1 MKKTV
6 IEFMNSKKLLLIV
19 LVLTAIIFAIPSINY
34 LLENKTILN
43 FNEYFKFCLEDT
55 NRIEQTII
63 YIIILTLLTICYF
76 LIVKNREKLFKNNKQ
91 MYMYIAIISLIFV
104 IVIPFLSSDVFYYLG
119 VGRLDSQYG
128 QNPYYVTIK
137 DFVESEDNSK
147 YLEQDTVLAK
157 GYENDWGRT
166 TVVYGPVWTVMCK
179 IVAGIS
185 FGNIDIALLL
195 FKLLNVIIHLVNC
208 YLIYKLTGKKL
219 FILLY
224 GLNPYMFIEGIANVH
239 NDIYVVTCILASLY
253 FLLKKKNLIVSIV
266 FLALATAIKYFA
278 ILLLPFIIIYY
289 FRDKKPRERL
299 KKCFIYGMLF
309 IFIVAITY
317 LLYIQDTQVL
327 SGIMTQ
333 QEKFAKNFYIM
344 LMEYFD
350 IPNLV
355 SNVNKVFLISF
366 IIIYFFTCL
375 TLLYKKQIKFREE
388 MRKTE
393 YFLVAFLFLLITN
406 FQPWYIMWL
415 FPLIMWQK
423 KKMIQFVVQIALI
436 SQFANSVFLINGEDW
451 RNGTPFT
458 FFMLLGIFL
467 CLNLGP
473 SGPGPNGPDKKM
485 SHRQTNSMRQNKE

>member
-1 MKKTV
+1 MLASILFVT
-6 IEFMNSKKLLLIV
+6 
-19 LVLTAIIFAIPSINY
+19 PSVKY
-34 LLENKTILN
+34 VLENKTVLN
-43 FNEYFKFCLEDT
+43 FNEYFRFTLDDT
-55 NRIEQTII
+55 NRIEQSII
-63 YIIILTLLTICYF
+63 YLVILTILTIFYYF
-76 LIVKNREKLFKNNKQ
+76 IVKNRGKLFKNNKQ
-91 MYMYIAIISLIFV
+91 MYIYIAIISLIFV
-104 IVIPFLSSDVFYYLG
+104 MVVPFLSSDVFYYLG
-119 VGRLDSQYG
+119 IGRLDSAYG
-128 QNPYYVTIK
+128 QNPYYVTIQE
-137 DFVESEDNSK
+137 FVENEDNRK

-157 GYENDWGRT
+157 GYENDWGST
-166 TVVYGPVWTVMCK
+166 TVVYGPVWTLICK

-185 FGNIDIALLL
+185 FGNIDIALWVL
-195 FKLLNVIIHLVNC
+195 KLLNMAIHLINC
-208 YLIYKLTGKKL
+208 YLIYRLTGKKL
-219 FILLY
+219 FVLLY

-253 FLLKKKNLIVSIV
+253 FLLKKKNIIVSIL

-289 FRDKKPRERL
+289 FRDKKPWERL
-299 KKCFIYGMLF
+299 KKCFLYGMLF
-309 IFIVAITY
+309 VFIVAITY
-317 LLYIQDTQVL
+317 LLYVQDIQVL

-333 QEKFAKNFYIM
+333 QEKFAKNFYII

-355 SNVNKVFLISF
+355 SNVNRVFLISF

-436 SQFANSVFLINGEDW
+436 SQFANSVFLINGEGW

-458 FFMLLGIFL
+458 FFMVLGICI
-467 CLNLGP
+467 CLNLGELKRRT
-473 SGPGPNGPDKKM
+473 SFKNRERIK
-485 SHRQTNSMRQNKE
+485 RT

>member
-1 MKKTV
+1 MKEKIV
-6 IEFMNSKKLLLIV
+6 NFIDSKKVIMLVFLLASIL
-19 LVLTAIIFAIPSINY
+19 FAIPAIQY
-34 LLENKTILN
+34 LLENRTIQN
-43 FNEYFKFCLEDT
+43 FNEYFKFCLNDT
-55 NRIEQTII
+55 SRLEQILI
-63 YIIILTLLTICYF
+63 YIIILTVLTIFYF
-76 LIVKNREKLFKNNKQ
+76 LIIKNRNTLFKNNKQ

-104 IVIPFLSSDVFYYLG
+104 IVVPFLSSDVFYYLG

-128 QNPYYVTIK
+128 QNPYYITIK
-137 DFVESEDNSK
+137 DFVESGDNSQ

-157 GYENDWGRT
+157 GYENDWGST
-166 TVVYGPVWTVMCK
+166 TVVYGPVWTLVCK

-185 FGNIDIALLL
+185 FGNIDIGLLV
-195 FKLLNVIIHLVNC
+195 FKLLNMAIHLVNC

-219 FILLY
+219 FVLLY

-253 FLLKKKNLIVSIV
+253 FLLKKKNILVSII

-278 ILLLPFIIIYY
+278 VLLLPFIIMYY
-289 FRDKKPRERL
+289 FRDKKPWERL
-299 KKCFIYGMLF
+299 KNCFLYGMLF
-309 IFIVAITY
+309 VFIVAITY
-317 LLYIQDTQVL
+317 LLYIQDMQVL

-333 QEKFAKNFYIM
+333 QGKFTKNFYII

-355 SNVNKVFLISF
+355 SNVNRVLLISF

-375 TLLYKKQIKFREE
+375 TLLFKKQITFREE
-388 MRKTE
+388 MRKIQ

-415 FPLIMWQK
+415 FPLMIWQK
-423 KKMIQFVVQIALI
+423 KRMIQFVVQIALI
-436 SQFANSVFLINGEDW
+436 SQFANSVFLINGEGW

-458 FFMLLGIFL
+458 FFMLLGIFV
-467 CLNLGP
+467 CFNVTDIKF
-473 SGPGPNGPDKKM
+473 NKTKNDKLK
-485 SHRQTNSMRQNKE
+485 KL

>member
-1 MKKTV
+1 MKEKI
-6 IEFMNSKKLLLIV
+6 IEFMNSKRLLLIV
-19 LVLTAIIFAIPSINY
+19 FVLTAILFAIPSIQY
-34 LLENKTILN
+34 LLENRTILN

-55 NRIEQTII
+55 NRVEQTII
-63 YIIILTLLTICYF
+63 YLIILTLLTICYF

-104 IVIPFLSSDVFYYLG
+104 IVLPFLSSDVFYYLG

-128 QNPYYVTIK
+128 QNPYYITIK
-137 DFVESEDNSK
+137 DFVESVDNSQ

-157 GYENDWGRT
+157 GYENDWGST
-166 TVVYGPVWTVMCK
+166 TVVYGPVWTLVCK

-185 FGNIDIALLL
+185 FGNIDIGLLV
-195 FKLLNVIIHLVNC
+195 FKLLNMAIHLVNC

-219 FILLY
+219 FVLLY

-239 NDIYVVTCILASLY
+239 NDIYVVTCIFASLY
-253 FLLKKKNLIVSIV
+253 FLLKKKNILVSII

-278 ILLLPFIIIYY
+278 VLLLPFIIMYY
-289 FRDKKPRERL
+289 FRDKKPWERL
-299 KKCFIYGMLF
+299 KNCFLYGMLF
-309 IFIVAITY
+309 VFIVAITY
-317 LLYIQDTQVL
+317 LLYIQDMQVL

-333 QEKFAKNFYIM
+333 QGKFTKNFYII

-355 SNVNKVFLISF
+355 SNVNRVLLISF

-375 TLLYKKQIKFREE
+375 TLLFKKQITFREE
-388 MRKTE
+388 MRKIQ

-415 FPLIMWQK
+415 FPLMIWQK
-423 KKMIQFVVQIALI
+423 KRMIQFVVQIALI
-436 SQFANSVFLINGEDW
+436 SQFANSVFLINGEGW

-458 FFMLLGIFL
+458 FFMLLGIFV
-467 CLNLGP
+467 CFNVTDIKF
-473 SGPGPNGPDKKM
+473 NKTKNDKLK
-485 SHRQTNSMRQNKE
+485 KL

>member
-1 MKKTV
+1 MKEKV
-6 IEFMNSKKLLLIV
+6 IGFIHSKKIILIGFV
-19 LVLTAIIFAIPSINY
+19 LMAIIFAVPSIQY
-34 LLENKTILN
+34 LLENGTILN
-43 FNEYFKFCLEDT
+43 FNEYFKFCLDDS
-55 NRIEQTII
+55 NRVEQTII
-63 YIIILTLLTICYF
+63 YLMLLTGLTICYF
-76 LIVKNREKLFKNNKQ
+76 LIVKHREKLFKNNKQ

-104 IVIPFLSSDVFYYLG
+104 IVVPFLSSDVFYYLG
-119 VGRLDSQYG
+119 VGRLDSAYG

-137 DFVESEDNSK
+137 DFVESEDNSQ

-157 GYENDWGRT
+157 GYENDWGST
-166 TVVYGPVWTVMCK
+166 TVVYGPVWTLVCK

-185 FGNIDIALLL
+185 FGNIDIGLLV
-195 FKLLNVIIHLVNC
+195 FKLLNMAIHLVNC
-208 YLIYKLTGKKL
+208 YLIYQLTGKKL
-219 FILLY
+219 FVLLY

-253 FLLKKKNLIVSIV
+253 FLLKKKNIIVSIV

-289 FRDKKPRERL
+289 FRDRKPLEKL
-299 KKCFIYGMLF
+299 KNCFLYGMLF
-309 IFIVAITY
+309 VFIVAITY
-317 LLYIQDTQVL
+317 LLYIQDIQVL

-333 QEKFAKNFYIM
+333 QGKFTKNFYII

-350 IPNLV
+350 IPDLV
-355 SNVNKVFLISF
+355 SNVNMIFLISF

-415 FPLIMWQK
+415 FPLMMWQK

-436 SQFANSVFLINGEDW
+436 SQFANSVFLINGEGW

-458 FFMLLGIFL
+458 FFMLLGVCI
-467 CLNLGP
+467 CL
-473 SGPGPNGPDKKM
+473 M
-485 SHRQTNSMRQNKE
+485 SHRQTNSMRHNGT

>member
-1 MKKTV
+1 MKDKV
-6 IEFMNSKKLLLIV
+6 IKFINSKKIIL
-19 LVLTAIIFAIPSINY
+19 IIFMLASILFVTPSVKY
-34 LLENKTILN
+34 VLENKTVLN
-43 FNEYFKFCLEDT
+43 FNEYFRFTLDDT
-55 NRIEQTII
+55 NRIEQSII
-63 YIIILTLLTICYF
+63 YLVILTILTIFYYF
-76 LIVKNREKLFKNNKQ
+76 IVKNRGKLFKNNKQ
-91 MYMYIAIISLIFV
+91 MYIYIAIISLIFV
-104 IVIPFLSSDVFYYLG
+104 MVVPFLSSDVFYYLG
-119 VGRLDSQYG
+119 IGRLDSAYG
-128 QNPYYVTIK
+128 QNPYYVTIQE
-137 DFVESEDNSK
+137 FVENEDNRK

-157 GYENDWGRT
+157 GYENDWGST
-166 TVVYGPVWTVMCK
+166 TVVYGPVWTLICK

-185 FGNIDIALLL
+185 FGNIDIALWVL
-195 FKLLNVIIHLVNC
+195 KLLNMAIHLINC
-208 YLIYKLTGKKL
+208 YLIYRLTGKKL
-219 FILLY
+219 FVLLY

-253 FLLKKKNLIVSIV
+253 FLLKKKNIIVSIL

-289 FRDKKPRERL
+289 FRDKKPWERL
-299 KKCFIYGMLF
+299 KKCFLYGMLF

-317 LLYIQDTQVL
+317 LLYLQDIQVL
-327 SGIMTQ
+327 SGILTQ
-333 QEKFAKNFYIM
+333 QEKFTKNFYII

-355 SNVNKVFLISF
+355 SNVNRVFLISF

-415 FPLIMWQK
+415 FPLMMWQK
-423 KKMIQFVVQIALI
+423 KKMLQFVVQIALI
-436 SQFANSVFLINGEDW
+436 SQFANSVFLINGEGW

-458 FFMLLGIFL
+458 FFMVLGICI
-467 CLNLGP
+467 CLNLGELKRRT
-473 SGPGPNGPDKKM
+473 SFKNRERIK
-485 SHRQTNSMRQNKE
+485 RT

>member
-1 MKKTV
+1 MMEK
-6 IEFMNSKKLLLIV
+6 IIGFIHSKKVILMVFVLI
-19 LVLTAIIFAIPSINY
+19 AIIFAIPSMKY
-34 LLENKTILN
+34 LSENGTIRN
-43 FNEYFKFCLEDT
+43 FNEYFKFCLDDT

-63 YIIILTLLTICYF
+63 YLIILTLLTIFYF
-76 LIVKNREKLFKNNKQ
+76 LIVKNRNKLFKNNKQ

-104 IVIPFLSSDVFYYLG
+104 IVVPFLSSDVFYYLG
-119 VGRLDSQYG
+119 VGRLDSAYG

-137 DFVESEDNSK
+137 DFVESGNNSQ

-157 GYENDWGRT
+157 GYENDWGST
-166 TVVYGPVWTVMCK
+166 TVVYGPVWTLVCK

-195 FKLLNVIIHLVNC
+195 FKLLNMSIHLVNC

-219 FILLY
+219 FVLLY

-239 NDIYVVTCILASLY
+239 NDIYVVTCILSSLY
-253 FLLKKKNLIVSIV
+253 FLLKKKNIIVSII

-289 FRDKKPRERL
+289 FRDKKPLERL
-299 KKCFIYGMLF
+299 KKCFLYGMLF
-309 IFIVAITY
+309 VFIVAITY
-317 LLYIQDTQVL
+317 VLYIQDLQVL
-327 SGIMTQ
+327 SGIMAQ

-415 FPLIMWQK
+415 FPLMMWQK
-423 KKMIQFVVQIALI
+423 KKTIQFVIQIALI
-436 SQFANSVFLINGEDW
+436 SQFANSVFLINGEGW

-458 FFMLLGIFL
+458 FFMLLGICICANLRNFL
-467 CLNLGP
+467 P
-473 SGPGPNGPDKKM
+473 KERED
-485 SHRQTNSMRQNKE
+485 NKNEYNNQ

>member
-1 MKKTV
+1 MKEKV
-6 IEFMNSKKLLLIV
+6 IGFIHSKKIILIGFV
-19 LVLTAIIFAIPSINY
+19 LMAIIFAIPSIQY
-34 LLENKTILN
+34 LLENRTILN

-55 NRIEQTII
+55 NRVEQTII
-63 YIIILTLLTICYF
+63 YLIILTLLTICYF

-104 IVIPFLSSDVFYYLG
+104 IVVPFLSSDVFYYLG

-137 DFVESEDNSK
+137 DFVESGDNSQ

-157 GYENDWGRT
+157 GYENDWGST
-166 TVVYGPVWTVMCK
+166 TVVYGPVWTLVCK

-185 FGNIDIALLL
+185 FGNIDIGLLV
-195 FKLLNVIIHLVNC
+195 FKLLNMAIHLVNC

-219 FILLY
+219 FVLLY

-253 FLLKKKNLIVSIV
+253 FLLKKKNILVSII

-278 ILLLPFIIIYY
+278 ILLLPFIIMYY
-289 FRDKKPRERL
+289 FRDKKPGERL
-299 KKCFIYGMLF
+299 KNCFLYGMLF
-309 IFIVAITY
+309 VFIVAITY
-317 LLYIQDTQVL
+317 LLYIQDMQVL

-333 QEKFAKNFYIM
+333 QGKFTKNFYII

-355 SNVNKVFLISF
+355 SNVNRVLLISF

-375 TLLYKKQIKFREE
+375 TLLFKKQITFREE
-388 MRKTE
+388 MRKIQ

-415 FPLIMWQK
+415 FPLMMWQK

-436 SQFANSVFLINGEDW
+436 SQFANSVFLINGEGW

-458 FFMLLGIFL
+458 FFMLLGIFV
-467 CLNLGP
+467 CFNVTDIKC
-473 SGPGPNGPDKKM
+473 NKTKNDKLK
-485 SHRQTNSMRQNKE
+485 KL

>member
-1 MKKTV
+1 MKEKV
-6 IEFMNSKKLLLIV
+6 IGFIHSKKIILIGFV
-19 LVLTAIIFAIPSINY
+19 LMAIIFAVPSIQY
-34 LLENKTILN
+34 LLENGTILN
-43 FNEYFKFCLEDT
+43 FNEYFKFCLDDS
-55 NRIEQTII
+55 NRVEQTII
-63 YIIILTLLTICYF
+63 YLMLLTGLTICYF
-76 LIVKNREKLFKNNKQ
+76 LIVKHREKLFKNNKQ

-104 IVIPFLSSDVFYYLG
+104 IVVPFLSSDVFYYLG
-119 VGRLDSQYG
+119 VGRLDSAYG

-137 DFVESEDNSK
+137 DFVESEDNSQ

-157 GYENDWGRT
+157 GYENDWGST
-166 TVVYGPVWTVMCK
+166 TVVYGPVWTLVCK

-185 FGNIDIALLL
+185 FGNIDIGLLV
-195 FKLLNVIIHLVNC
+195 FKLLNMAIHLVNC
-208 YLIYKLTGKKL
+208 YLIYQLTGKKL
-219 FILLY
+219 FVLLY

-253 FLLKKKNLIVSIV
+253 FLLKKKNIIVSIV

-289 FRDKKPRERL
+289 FRDRKPLERL
-299 KKCFIYGMLF
+299 KNCFLYGMLF
-309 IFIVAITY
+309 VFIVAITY
-317 LLYIQDTQVL
+317 LLYIQDIQVL

-333 QEKFAKNFYIM
+333 QGKFTKNFYII

-350 IPNLV
+350 IPDLV
-355 SNVNKVFLISF
+355 SNVNMIFLISF

-375 TLLYKKQIKFREE
+375 TLLYKKQIIFREE
-388 MRKTE
+388 MRKIE

-415 FPLIMWQK
+415 FPLMMWQK

-436 SQFANSVFLINGEDW
+436 SQFANSVFLINGEGW

-458 FFMLLGIFL
+458 FFMLLGIFV

-473 SGPGPNGPDKKM
+473 SEPGPNGPDKKM
-485 SHRQTNSMRQNKE
+485 SHRQTNSMRHNGT

>member
-1 MKKTV
+1 MKEKV
-6 IEFMNSKKLLLIV
+6 IGFIHSKKIALIGFI
-19 LVLTAIIFAIPSINY
+19 LATIAFAIPSIQY
-34 LLENKTILN
+34 LLENRTILN
-43 FNEYFKFCLEDT
+43 FNEYFKFCLNDT
-55 NRIEQTII
+55 NRVEQTII
-63 YIIILTLLTICYF
+63 YLVILTGLTICYF
-76 LIVKNREKLFKNNKQ
+76 FIVKNREKLFKNNKQ
-91 MYMYIAIISLIFV
+91 MYVYIAIISLIFV
-104 IVIPFLSSDVFYYLG
+104 IVVPFLSSDVFYYLG

-137 DFVESEDNSK
+137 DFVESGDNSQ
-147 YLEQDTVLAK
+147 YLEQDTILAK
-157 GYENDWGRT
+157 GYENDWGST
-166 TVVYGPVWTVMCK
+166 TVVYGPVWTLICK
-179 IVAGIS
+179 IVASIS

-219 FILLY
+219 FVLLY

-253 FLLKKKNLIVSIV
+253 FLLKKKNIVVSIV

-289 FRDKKPRERL
+289 FRNENPWERL
-299 KKCFIYGMLF
+299 KKCFLYGMLF
-309 IFIVAITY
+309 VFIVGITY
-317 LLYIQDTQVL
+317 VLYIQDIQVL
-327 SGIMTQ
+327 SGIITQ
-333 QEKFAKNFYIM
+333 QEKFTKNFYII

-355 SNVNKVFLISF
+355 STVNRILLISF

-375 TLLYKKQIKFREE
+375 TLLYKKHIKFREE

-415 FPLIMWQK
+415 FPLMIWQK
-423 KKMIQFVVQIALI
+423 KRMIQFVVQIALI
-436 SQFANSVFLINGEDW
+436 SQFANSVFLINGEGW

-467 CLNLGP
+467 CVNVRDILQNSTRQKIINLR
-473 SGPGPNGPDKKM
+473 NYKQK
-485 SHRQTNSMRQNKE
+485 

>member
-1 MKKTV
+1 MKEKV
-6 IEFMNSKKLLLIV
+6 IGFIHSKKIILIGFV
-19 LVLTAIIFAIPSINY
+19 LMAIIFAVPSIQY
-34 LLENKTILN
+34 LLENGTILN
-43 FNEYFKFCLEDT
+43 FNEYFKFCLDDS
-55 NRIEQTII
+55 NRVEQTII
-63 YIIILTLLTICYF
+63 YLMLLTGLTICYF
-76 LIVKNREKLFKNNKQ
+76 LIVKHREKLFKNNKQ
-91 MYMYIAIISLIFV
+91 MYIYIAIISLIFV
-104 IVIPFLSSDVFYYLG
+104 IVVPFLSSDVFYYLG

-137 DFVESEDNSK
+137 DFVESGDNSQ

-157 GYENDWGRT
+157 GYENDWGST
-166 TVVYGPVWTVMCK
+166 TVVYGPVWTLVCK

-185 FGNIDIALLL
+185 FGNIDIGLLV
-195 FKLLNVIIHLVNC
+195 FKLLNMAIHLVNC

-219 FILLY
+219 FVLLY

-239 NDIYVVTCILASLY
+239 NDIYVVTCIFASLY
-253 FLLKKKNLIVSIV
+253 FLLKKKNILVSII

-278 ILLLPFIIIYY
+278 ILLLPFIIMYY
-289 FRDKKPRERL
+289 FRDKKPWERL
-299 KKCFIYGMLF
+299 KNCFLYGMLF
-309 IFIVAITY
+309 VFIVAITY
-317 LLYIQDTQVL
+317 LLYIQDMQVL

-333 QEKFAKNFYIM
+333 QGKFTKNFYII

-355 SNVNKVFLISF
+355 SNVNRVLLISF

-375 TLLYKKQIKFREE
+375 TLLFKKQITFREE
-388 MRKTE
+388 MRKIQ

-415 FPLIMWQK
+415 FPLMMWQK

-436 SQFANSVFLINGEDW
+436 SQFANSVFLINGEGW

-458 FFMLLGIFL
+458 FFMLLGIFV
-467 CLNLGP
+467 CFNVTDIKF
-473 SGPGPNGPDKKM
+473 NKTKNDKLK
-485 SHRQTNSMRQNKE
+485 KL

>member
-1 MKKTV
+1 MKEKV
-6 IEFMNSKKLLLIV
+6 IGFIHSKKIILIGFV
-19 LVLTAIIFAIPSINY
+19 LMAIIFAVPSTQY
-34 LLENKTILN
+34 LLENRTILN

-55 NRIEQTII
+55 NRVEQTII
-63 YIIILTLLTICYF
+63 YLIILTLLTICYF

-104 IVIPFLSSDVFYYLG
+104 IVVPFLSSDVFYYLG
-119 VGRLDSQYG
+119 VGRLDSKYG

-137 DFVESEDNSK
+137 DFVESEDNSQ

-157 GYENDWGRT
+157 GYENDWGST
-166 TVVYGPVWTVMCK
+166 TVVYGPVWTLVCK

-185 FGNIDIALLL
+185 FGNIDIGLLV
-195 FKLLNVIIHLVNC
+195 FKLLNMAIHLVNC

-219 FILLY
+219 FVLLY

-239 NDIYVVTCILASLY
+239 NDIYVVTCIVASLY
-253 FLLKKKNLIVSIV
+253 FLLKKKNILVSII

-278 ILLLPFIIIYY
+278 ILLLPFIIMYY
-289 FRDKKPRERL
+289 FRDKKPGERL
-299 KKCFIYGMLF
+299 KNCFLYGMLF
-309 IFIVAITY
+309 VFIVAITY
-317 LLYIQDTQVL
+317 LLYIQDMQVL

-333 QEKFAKNFYIM
+333 QGKFTKNFYII

-355 SNVNKVFLISF
+355 SNVNRVLLISF

-375 TLLYKKQIKFREE
+375 TLLFKKQITFREE
-388 MRKTE
+388 MRKIQ

-415 FPLIMWQK
+415 FPLMIWQK
-423 KKMIQFVVQIALI
+423 KRMIQFVVQIALI
-436 SQFANSVFLINGEDW
+436 SQFANSVFLINGEGW

-458 FFMLLGIFL
+458 FFMLLGIFV
-467 CLNLGP
+467 CFNVTDIKF
-473 SGPGPNGPDKKM
+473 NKTKNDKLK
-485 SHRQTNSMRQNKE
+485 KL